1 MFVAIG
7 DIGDDGNFEVV
18 TVAGQGGAPVVAIW
32 GPFTGALLAQFMAY
46 AEDFTGG
53 VRVRFGVSD
62 GNGD

>member
-1 MFVAIG
+1 MAIG

-18 TVAGQGGAPVVAIW
+18 SVAGQGGAPVVAIW

-53 VRVRFGVSD
+53 VRFGVSD